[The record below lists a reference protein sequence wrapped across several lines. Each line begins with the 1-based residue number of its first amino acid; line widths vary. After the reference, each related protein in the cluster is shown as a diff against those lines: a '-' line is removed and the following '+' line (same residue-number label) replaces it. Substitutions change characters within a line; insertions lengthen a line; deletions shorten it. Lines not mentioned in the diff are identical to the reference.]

1 MVETLLN
8 EIKRNAVTFSIFFL
22 FFKLIFEN
30 MKNKKKKKE
39 KKEKKRE
46 KTEKNKQTIRFSATR
61 PFSRYY
67 HKIGRKSS

>member
-46 KTEKNKQTIRFSATR
+46 KTEKNKQTIYASRPLDRFHATTI
-61 PFSRYY
+61 
-67 HKIGRKSS
+67 K